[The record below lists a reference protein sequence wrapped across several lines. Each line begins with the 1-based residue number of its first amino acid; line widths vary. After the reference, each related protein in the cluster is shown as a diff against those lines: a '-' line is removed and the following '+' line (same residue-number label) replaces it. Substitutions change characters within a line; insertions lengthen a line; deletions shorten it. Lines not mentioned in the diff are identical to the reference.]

1 MVVEALYINPL
12 IDAERVSS
20 IIKSS
25 KDMSYKLIKE
35 LERLEIIKNISG
47 RKRHK
52 LYLFERYIQLFNS

>member
-12 IDAERVSS
+12 IDAEGVSS

-25 KDMSYKLIKE
+25 KDTSYRLIKE